1 MPQGANFALAQLK
14 NNMRKLA
21 SIQTIKFVRP
31 IPNADAI
38 DCVGVL
44 GWECVCKK
52 GEFQNDDKCVYFE
65 IDSLLPELEVF
76 EFLRKSCYRKDLN
89 KFRLKSVKLRQQ
101 LSQGLA
107 LPLNLFPDL
116 YHLEVGTDVTD
127 LLNVEKYEP
136 PIPAQIQGDAKKFVW
151 PIAKT
156 DEVRVQTDEG
166 LALVSSLVGN
176 PYYVSLKLDG
186 TSCSFIIDPSDNEFH
201 VCGRNYSYKNKPNHS
216 FWIINERYQLEE
228 RLRSI
233 GGNLALQG
241 ECVGP
246 GIQQN
251 KLGLSSIDYYIFNIV
266 DTSNR
271 KRLSLEDSL
280 SVAKELKMNFV
291 PILEKGDSFNYNME
305 QLLEKAKGK
314 YREHFENAKQHQERE
329 GIVIR
334 SLCGSVSFKAIN
346 NEFLLQE

>member
-52 GEFQNDDKCVYFE
+52 GEFQNGDKCVYFE

-89 KFRLKSVKLRQQ
+89 KFRLKSIKLRQQ

-116 YHLEVGTDVTD
+116 YHLEVGTDVTN

-156 DEVRVQTDEG
+156 DEARVQTDEG
-166 LALVSSLVGN
+166 LALVSSLIGN

-201 VCGRNYSYKNKPNHS
+201 VCGRNYSYKHKPNHS

-251 KLGLSSIDYYIFNIV
+251 KLGLPIIDYYVFNVV

-280 SVAKELKMNFV
+280 KVTKELKLNFV
-291 PILEKGDSFNYNME
+291 PILEKGDSFNYDME

-334 SLCGSVSFKAIN
+334 SLCGSISFKAIN